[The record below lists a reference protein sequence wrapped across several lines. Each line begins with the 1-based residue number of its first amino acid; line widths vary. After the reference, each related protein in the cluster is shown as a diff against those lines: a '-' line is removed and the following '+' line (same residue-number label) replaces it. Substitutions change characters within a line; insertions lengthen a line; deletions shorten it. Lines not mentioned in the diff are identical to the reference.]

1 MMDLINRISLKDRAS
16 EYCLTEDEYRR
27 FCKII
32 DEEPVAYN
40 VDKVIQQIE
49 DEKEYSDADFISY
62 AETHGIDEDG
72 DYFYAGLNRAISI
85 LEGGVK

>member
-1 MMDLINRISLKDRAS
+1 MDLINRTSVKDRAS
-16 EYCLTEDEYRR
+16 ECCLTEDEYRR

-49 DEKEYSDADFISY
+49 NEKEYSSADFESY
-62 AETHGIDEDG
+62 AEAHGIDKSNKHCDVRRG
-72 DYFYAGLNRAISI
+72 TR
-85 LEGGVK
+85 